1 LFFTESSFGGG
12 QFQRLFFGAEAGEQ
26 FFIGF
31 GEQPHPFGLQRFGHP
46 PQIDFR
52 GFEPLESLQRLVR
65 VGLYRFSRNPMYLS
79 VLLVLVAWA
88 VTFRSPALA
97 LYAVAV
103 ALAAAVGPLG
113 AFAVATLALGAV
125 VVVGAP
131 FSVLSH
137 ATHASATPLMTM
149 KRSIESMAEH
159 RTRRWHT
166 VGAAVLY
173 A

>member
-1 LFFTESSFGGG
+1 MV
-12 QFQRLFFGAEAGEQ
+12 
-26 FFIGF
+26 
-31 GEQPHPFGLQRFGHP
+31 
-46 PQIDFR
+46 
-52 GFEPLESLQRLVR
+52 PLGVSATVTAA
-65 VGLYRFSRNPMYLS
+65 
-79 VLLVLVAWA
+79 VA
-88 VTFRSPALA
+88 V
-97 LYAVAV
+97 AVAV

-137 ATHASATPLMTM
+137 ATHASATPLTTM

-159 RTRRWHT
+159 RTRRWRAL
-166 VGAAVLY
+166 VAAVLY